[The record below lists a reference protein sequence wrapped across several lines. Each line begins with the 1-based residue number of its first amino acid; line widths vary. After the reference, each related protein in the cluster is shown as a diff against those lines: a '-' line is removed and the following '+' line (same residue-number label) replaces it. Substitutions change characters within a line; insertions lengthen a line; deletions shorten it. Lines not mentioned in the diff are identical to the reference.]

1 MSTYNTNTLLTQ
13 SHVINDTSN
22 GFALRSDLNGP
33 AFDAGRFVVVPK
45 EGRLVLHFI
54 LPTSELAYLFHN
66 RELYPVDTIPRE
78 FLYARFAWGVF
89 RLLRR
94 FLASEKFLVVAMLVR
109 SVWTYR
115 TDYMRW
121 GQTTQQKEASK
132 RKRGG
137 DAGGAGTGG
146 GTVVDDMVDVEP
158 DHCTQDDGNPESR
171 GSIDSPEW
179 LHSPSPL
186 PLEPSMP
193 LPLQHQAGARSL
205 SPDIEDLKPIY
216 LRSPA
221 HEQMLDRFEIDE
233 DLRIQHEIFPEMETG
248 YVARDIAFYPGH
260 RRVERMKRRLR
271 RNREWVQ
278 VLAGEAAGED
288 RTVANRRRA
297 EM

>member
-1 MSTYNTNTLLTQ
+1 MSSYNANTLLTQ
-13 SHVINDTSN
+13 SHVINDTTN

-45 EGRLVLHFI
+45 EGQLVLHFV

-78 FLYARFAWGVF
+78 FLYARFAWAVF

-94 FLASEKFLVVAMLVR
+94 FLDSEKFLVVAVLLR
-109 SVWTYR
+109 SVWSYR

-121 GQTTQQKEASK
+121 GQTAQPKEATK

-137 DAGGAGTGG
+137 DAAGAAAGSGG
-146 GTVVDDMVDVEP
+146 VVADEDADRWTNDEA
-158 DHCTQDDGNPESR
+158 TSSR
-171 GSIDSPEW
+171 GSPDW
-179 LHSPSPL
+179 HRSPSPL
-186 PLEPSMP
+186 PL
-193 LPLQHQAGARSL
+193 Q
-205 SPDIEDLKPIY
+205 PDADLEALKPPY

-221 HEQMLDRFEIDE
+221 DERLLDRCEIAE
-233 DLRIQHEIFPEMETG
+233 DLRIVHEIFPEMETG

-278 VLAGEAAGED
+278 ALAGETVGGE
-288 RTVANRRRA
+288 VGRRRKG
-297 EM
+297 EK